1 MKGPLLIFLMG
12 LVSYAADGCELYSTD
27 YQSDSVL
34 FHSQQGV
41 CFSLLD
47 GIQYTA
53 DKLDAFEQWVSEEP
67 SADYSSYWADWVL
80 QTETSPIL
88 SQSLAS
94 NYIGIGVW
102 MPSELEE
109 QVHVSETEDWI
120 MSHGL
125 QLSLGFGEKK
135 LGEPRLRLDYRWHDD
150 YERDVIMQL
159 ELPF

>member
-1 MKGPLLIFLMG
+1 MKGRSLILMIG
-12 LVSYAADGCELYSTD
+12 VVSSSAGACELYNTGYS
-27 YQSDSVL
+27 SDSVL
-34 FHSQQGV
+34 FHSSRGI

-53 DKLDAFEQWVSEEP
+53 NKLDAFDEWISEER
-67 SADYSSYWADWVL
+67 STDYSSYWADWVL

-102 MPSELEE
+102 VPSELEDKIN
-109 QVHVSETEDWI
+109 VAETEDWI

-125 QLSLGFGEKK
+125 QLSVGFGEKK
-135 LGEPRLRLDYRWHDD
+135 PGEPRLRLDYRWHDD

>member
-1 MKGPLLIFLMG
+1 MKTHALILLASLASSTIG
-12 LVSYAADGCELYSTD
+12 ACELYSSG

-34 FHSQQGV
+34 FHSSQGV

-53 DKLDAFEQWVSEEP
+53 EKLDAFDDWVSEEQSP
-67 SADYSSYWADWVL
+67 DYSSYWSDWVL

-102 MPSELEE
+102 VPSELED
-109 QVHVSETEDWI
+109 QINVSDTENWI

-125 QLSLGFGEKK
+125 QLSLGFGDKK
-135 LGEPRLRLDYRWHDD
+135 PGEPRLRLDYRWHDD